1 MTCDCRFG
9 GLPCRGGCKDQPSAA
24 ANSAVTAS
32 AGAADFI
39 ARLGNGRLHL
49 IRQRLAGAYGLTG
62 VAGLRLR
69 LMCRVMR
76 VFRML
81 LMRGGRCLMCRGV
94 TRTGDRA
101 RKKEACEIENREL

>member
-1 MTCDCRFG
+1 MRLPLRRTALPGRLQRPAFRRRKFSGDSKRRCRH
-9 GLPCRGGCKDQPSAA
+9 
-24 ANSAVTAS
+24 
-32 AGAADFI
+32 FI

-62 VAGLRLR
+62 VAGLRRR